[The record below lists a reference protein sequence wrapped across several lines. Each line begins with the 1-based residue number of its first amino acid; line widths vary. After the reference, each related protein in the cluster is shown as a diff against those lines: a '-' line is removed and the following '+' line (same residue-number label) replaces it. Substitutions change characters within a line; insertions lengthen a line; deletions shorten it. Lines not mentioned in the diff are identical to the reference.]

1 MNQITWL
8 DLAQRQRS
16 PAKNKCGH
24 LIKNMHQ
31 CSHITKLVTVSG
43 ICLQL
48 SPKFDTIS
56 LSMYLSPWSLD
67 VKHMPTLKYILF
79 MEITNEE
86 IIHIQAP
93 KHSAHSYQS
102 KRKTYYAKLT
112 FFQQSCSFICADL
125 NDDCKTIFSYYI
137 MNMPKAFY
145 IMKWIGDA
153 QKNKTANNKKR
164 KRNNTTGLKR
174 LRNIGRK

>member
-1 MNQITWL
+1 
-8 DLAQRQRS
+8 
-16 PAKNKCGH
+16 
-24 LIKNMHQ
+24 MHH

-86 IIHIQAP
+86 IIHI
-93 KHSAHSYQS
+93 
-102 KRKTYYAKLT
+102 
-112 FFQQSCSFICADL
+112 
-125 NDDCKTIFSYYI
+125 
-137 MNMPKAFY
+137 
-145 IMKWIGDA
+145 
-153 QKNKTANNKKR
+153 
-164 KRNNTTGLKR
+164 
-174 LRNIGRK
+174 